1 MSKKDLPPE
10 IQQALQNPSEEG
22 ENISD
27 NDELD
32 IGKYARLKRLR
43 QDDSNKLLVE
53 GESLG
58 KKIENLFRLTVV
70 IPNPKISYPLLA
82 AYASI
87 PSVLCNVL
95 PILELRGE
103 PGSGK
108 SECIKIFSRI
118 TGSILNA
125 RSTAASI
132 KNDINQIR
140 WVDPSTFSTEKN
152 CFYLLDNADSEF
164 FEERDVLT
172 ALLNGY
178 DRYTDKQS
186 ISNGKGQNIPFYVF
200 CPKVFTTV
208 WRISNN
214 EIKRRL
220 VTIKFKSGL
229 DLKSL
234 VSPDTLAINS
244 LKKELHNFWNNPI
257 NWDLHSEFQIN
268 VTRNFPSTYSLQ
280 QWKLVVDVIT
290 SGLCTQVWSS
300 LDEALIFFESYFEL
314 RQNSKEGMYET
325 ILVDTLAELSG
336 IPAKEWA
343 TSPPSILVEVDP
355 KNLKARM
362 DSHTESG
369 LIPKIKPDQL
379 QLDVRALGWGVIP
392 KGGKY
397 IYKFIKK

>member
-1 MSKKDLPPE
+1 MTKKDLPPE
-10 IQQALQNPSEEG
+10 IQQALQNPPDEG
-22 ENISD
+22 QETTG

-32 IGKYARLKRLR
+32 IGKYARLKRLK
-43 QDDSNKLLVE
+43 QDDSNKLLIE
-53 GESLG
+53 GESIG
-58 KKIENLFRLTVV
+58 KKIENLFRLTVA
-70 IPNPKISYPLLA
+70 IPNPEIAYPLLA

-87 PSVLCNVL
+87 PSVLCDVL

-108 SECIKIFSRI
+108 SECIKVFSRV

-140 WVDPSTFSTEKN
+140 WVDPSTFSIEKN

-178 DRYTDKQS
+178 DRSTDKQS

-208 WRISNN
+208 WRIGSS

-220 VTIKFKSGL
+220 ITIKFKPGL
-229 DLKSL
+229 SLKGL
-234 VSPDTLAINS
+234 KNPNKLAINS
-244 LKKELHNFWNNPI
+244 LKKELHDFWNNPLS
-257 NWDLHSEFQIN
+257 WDLHDGYQTKVEDEL
-268 VTRNFPSTYSLQ
+268 PSSYSLQ
-280 QWKLVVDVIT
+280 QWKLVSDVIS
-290 SGLCTQVWSS
+290 SGLSTGVWNS
-300 LDEALIFFESYFEL
+300 LNEALTFFETYFEF
-314 RQNSKEGMYET
+314 REKSKEGIYET

-336 IPAKEWA
+336 IPQKEW
-343 TSPPSILVEVDP
+343 TSSPPSILVEVDP
-355 KNLKARM
+355 KSLKARM

-369 LIPKIKPDQL
+369 LIPKVKPDQL
-379 QLDVRALGWGVIP
+379 QMDVRALGWGVVP

-397 IYKFIKK
+397 IYRFVRK